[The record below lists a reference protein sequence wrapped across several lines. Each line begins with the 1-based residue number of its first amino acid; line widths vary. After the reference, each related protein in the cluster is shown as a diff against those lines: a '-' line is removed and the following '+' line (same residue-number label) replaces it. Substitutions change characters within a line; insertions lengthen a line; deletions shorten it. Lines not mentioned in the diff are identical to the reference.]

1 MFMPVA
7 DGFWLSMHQV
17 GQFFLRLLGV
27 FQSEVKIIP
36 LAGST
41 VGFKGLNGFIGWK
54 GVFELLFFKGFIWS
68 GLRVLCLILFLKP
81 DSQILAF

>member
-17 GQFFLRLLGV
+17 GQFFLRLLWV

-41 VGFKGLNGFIGWK
+41 VGFKGLNGFIG
-54 GVFELLFFKGFIWS
+54 LI
-68 GLRVLCLILFLKP
+68 GLNRLSTCNKLI
-81 DSQILAF
+81 DVNG